1 MLIHKN
7 ELLFAS
13 LHNQHLLKKAPC
25 KKVVS
30 DLCGLQSQ
38 FANNPK
44 YALRIRG
51 SDFDEKHWK
60 EGLVKTWTL
69 RGTLHVILEKE
80 LGLFLSAQG
89 LPEEWHNAWGLE
101 AGRLRYWVDF
111 IMEQISEGVCRREAI
126 KEQCREKGISAEEE
140 GKVFHGWGGVLYEM
154 SRRGLIAY
162 QCGTAK
168 EFVPC
173 ENIQWLESDEA
184 RAILLRRYFQAFG
197 PASIEDCVYFTGYK
211 RRDISA
217 LMSRFEISSQSVS
230 LEGKDYFY
238 IGTLPSAGDIP
249 PCVYLA
255 GFDQLV
261 MGYRDRS
268 RIMEEQF
275 KPAVTTNSGIVH
287 PTILLKGRLQAKWKK
302 DGKRLVITPFTA
314 LSSGDKQMIS
324 ETGENLFAGEIQE
337 ISFQREFDG
346 IPR

>member
-1 MLIHKN
+1 MLINKN

-13 LHNQHLLKKAPC
+13 LYNQHLLKKAPC
-25 KKVVS
+25 RKVVS
-30 DLCGLQSQ
+30 DLCGLQAQ

-51 SDFDEKHWK
+51 SDFDEKRWK

-69 RGTLHVILEKE
+69 RGTLHVVLEKE
-80 LGLFLSAQG
+80 LGLFLSARG

-101 AGRLRYWVDF
+101 SSRLRYWADC
-111 IMEQISEGVCRREAI
+111 IMEQVGAGVRRREAL
-126 KEQCREKGISAEEE
+126 KEQCREKGMTAEEE

-173 ENIQWLESDEA
+173 GNIQWLDRDEA
-184 RAILLRRYFQAFG
+184 RAVLLRRYFQAFG

-211 RRDISA
+211 RREIVA
-217 LMSRFEISSQSVS
+217 LMNRFEITPQSVS
-230 LEGKDYFY
+230 LGGKDYFY
-238 IGTLPSAGDIP
+238 VGKLPTARDIP
-249 PCVYLA
+249 PCIYLA

-268 RIMEEQF
+268 RIMEERV
-275 KPAVTTNSGIVH
+275 KPEVTTNSGIVH
-287 PTILLKGRLQAKWKK
+287 PTVLLKGRLEAKWKR
-302 DGKRLVITPFTA
+302 DGAKLVITPFTV
-314 LSSGDKQMIS
+314 LSAEDKQLIS

-337 ISFQREFDG
+337 ISFQ
-346 IPR
+346 